1 MTVSLDSIECRVR
14 YARYLKQQLDSI
26 TGEMI
31 DSEAERAH
39 RVMSL
44 IIEGLSEGYLEAAP
58 IVTATAVVPSITL
71 LDPMAETAQLEDTAQ
86 SAVDTPRRRCYSTL
100 NQQKG

>member
-58 IVTATAVVPSITL
+58 IVTAVVPSITL